1 MPVAAGD
8 PPEVESIPPNNG
20 ELARLLNATEWE
32 VIGALE
38 ALFEAATESITIY
51 DLEGRIVRA
60 NAAFYASVARLFP
73 GDLPGTLHDRLAQ
86 HPPRNPQGAILSEEE
101 WPQTRLLHGET
112 LSGSAAAETMAYT
125 SNGEAVH
132 WSVTGA
138 PLRAADGRLIGAV
151 AIHRDIT
158 EQKRLERE
166 LRQSR
171 DEAQAILDAVPDQV
185 IVYDTDLHLLRS
197 NAAHSAA
204 VARFHPT
211 EQVPDE
217 LPERIQRTRTVFRDL
232 TGAEL
237 PPGDWPQQRIL
248 RGETLSGASAVETQ
262 AYTIAGEAQWW
273 TISGAPLR
281 AEDGTVTGAV
291 LVSTDITRRKEL
303 EDALRESETRFRE
316 LADYAPLFIWI
327 ADEQARVTYANKSL
341 LDYFGAPAHSLVEV
355 GYLAEEVWRRVVH
368 PEDVAALASHHQRA
382 LRDPQPWE
390 MEVRFWEAASSMFQ
404 WHLVKATPRIVSGQF
419 FGFLGVAINIDD
431 RKRTE
436 DALRAS
442 ERRLRAALEVLPVG
456 LAFVDAQGKA
466 IVINQAVKTIWG
478 EDVHIAQSRA
488 EYGKYKAWWPQSGKR
503 VKAQEWGLTRAL
515 TTGEPQPTDEVE
527 IETFDG
533 KRKTILLA
541 NAPILDDSGAVA
553 GGVSVMVDLTER
565 RRLEDELRRSRDE
578 LEQRVSER
586 TRELEAANEELARL
600 SHSITRG
607 GVAWALREWQVALDA
622 VNRSVEAE
630 LYAAVAELVV
640 AWLQSAQTFE
650 SLLEAY
656 FHPDLELSRL
666 IAELCTEGEILL
678 RPHLVMGAAC
688 ALRLQQIVATIGV

>member
-1 MPVAAGD
+1 MGKRSETTKLTRRVRKTNTVRKTATAMPVALGE
-8 PPEVESIPPNNG
+8 PPEVERMPEAEGFPADDSD
-20 ELARLLNATEWE
+20 LAHLLSTPEWE

-60 NAAFYASVARLFP
+60 NAAFYAAVARLFP
-73 GDLPGTLHDRLAQ
+73 GDLPVNLRDRLAR
-86 HPPRNPQGAILSEEE
+86 HPPRNPQGEILAEEE

-112 LSGSAAAETMAYT
+112 LSGSSAAATMTYT
-125 SNGEAVH
+125 DGGEAVH

-138 PLRAADGRLIGAV
+138 PLRAPDGRIIGAV

-185 IVYDTDLHLLRS
+185 VVYDSNLRLMRS
-197 NAAHSAA
+197 NAAHRAA
-204 VARFHPT
+204 
-211 EQVPDE
+211 EQRYYPGEPAPDE
-217 LPERIQRTRTVFRDL
+217 LPERIERTRTVFRDL
-232 TGAEL
+232 SGAEL
-237 PPGDWPQQRIL
+237 PQGDWPQQRIL

-281 AEDGTVTGAV
+281 AEDGTITGAV
-291 LVSTDITRRKEL
+291 LVNTDITRRKEL
-303 EDALRESETRFRE
+303 
-316 LADYAPLFIWI
+316 
-327 ADEQARVTYANKSL
+327 
-341 LDYFGAPAHSLVEV
+341 
-355 GYLAEEVWRRVVH
+355 
-368 PEDVAALASHHQRA
+368 
-382 LRDPQPWE
+382 
-390 MEVRFWEAASSMFQ
+390 
-404 WHLVKATPRIVSGQF
+404 
-419 FGFLGVAINIDD
+419 
-431 RKRTE
+431 E

-456 LAFVDAQGKA
+456 LAFVDAEGKA

-503 VKAQEWGLTRAL
+503 VKTQEWGLTRAL
-515 TTGEPQPTDEVE
+515 TTGRPQPTDELE
-527 IETFDG
+527 IETFAG
-533 KRKTILLA
+533 ERKTILLA
-541 NAPILDDSGAVA
+541 NAPILDDSGAIA
-553 GGVSVMVDLTER
+553 GGVSVMVDITER
-565 RRLEDELRRSRDE
+565 RQLEDELRHSRDE
-578 LEQRVSER
+578 LEQRVRER

-607 GVAWALREWQVALDA
+607 GVAWALREWQSDLDE
-622 VNRSVEAE
+622 VNASVEAE
-630 LYAAVAELVV
+630 IYACATELVV
-640 AWLQSAQTFE
+640 AWLQSAQTFDG
-650 SLLEAY
+650 LLEAY
-656 FHPDLELSRL
+656 FHPDLELTRL

-678 RPHLVMGAAC
+678 RPHLLLGAAC
-688 ALRLQQIVATIGV
+688 ALRLRQIVATIGV